1 MARAA
6 NEDPLVLFDRLI
18 AQPMRIRRY
27 EWGLDPAG
35 NPYGGG
41 GSNFLLRDMAKFG
54 QLMLDGGMWQGRRIV
69 SEDFAKRSTSAL
81 YNLRKI
87 YYGYLW
93 WIEDYPYKDRT
104 VRIFSARGAGG
115 QTVTAVP
122 DLDLVVASFAGN
134 FSSLPG
140 MGAASVVPIPR
151 IILPAVRKPGDDKT
165 APVVER
171 AFTSPYGKSTDGS
184 RVTKKP

>member
-1 MARAA
+1 MRAKELPHLPRGVDAVARRAEEPLRHPHAA
-6 NEDPLVLFDRLI
+6 GPGVAAAVERV
-18 AQPMRIRRY
+18 
-27 EWGLDPAG
+27 EH
-35 NPYGGG
+35 
-41 GSNFLLRDMAKFG
+41 
-54 QLMLDGGMWQGRRIV
+54 DGGMWQGRRIV

-115 QTVTAVP
+115 QTVTVVP
-122 DLDLVVASFAGN
+122 ELGLIVGTFAGSY
-134 FSSLPG
+134 FSRKG
-140 MGAASVVPIPR
+140 MFAASTDPIAR
-151 IILPAVRKPGDDKT
+151 IILPAVREAGDDKN

-171 AFTSPYGKSTDGS
+171 EYISPYGASKDGS
-184 RVTKKP
+184 RIAPKP